1 MDNRGVDRQMNVER
15 VLILGIDALEYDLV
29 EERDLKYLKHA
40 PDHDTD

>member
-1 MDNRGVDRQMNVER
+1 MNVER

-29 EERDLKYLKHA
+29 EERDLKYA